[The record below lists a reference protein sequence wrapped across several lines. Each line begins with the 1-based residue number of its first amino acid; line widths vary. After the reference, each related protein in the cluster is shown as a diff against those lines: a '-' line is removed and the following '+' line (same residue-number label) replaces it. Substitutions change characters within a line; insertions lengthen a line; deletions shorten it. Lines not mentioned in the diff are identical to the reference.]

1 MKSFPFALAVLIGA
15 ASASL
20 PDSVHAAPPKSS
32 ASTQKA
38 QEDVKKAN
46 EAVQQD
52 MKQLAEGQ
60 KLLQQAQNNIKAA
73 NKNLAAAKEKA
84 EANQERTL
92 GFDKLLAD
100 QKTARKELKDAS
112 EPVLD
117 ALHKT
122 EAYAEA
128 KRKAEAAKARMATK
142 SSDSSSDEKKTVDTA
157 TAQETMAVT
166 HLERETI
173 ETDPKTKPLKEKL
186 VAADKAVLEAR
197 GKIKANIPNDNDV
210 RTAESELEK
219 YRGELRQAQNYVG
232 QLLQKAGYDQ
242 AVANKESQEAHL
254 MQLMQRSRSRGRS
267 SRRR

>member
-1 MKSFPFALAVLIGA
+1 MKPFPFAFAVVLGVA
-15 ASASL
+15 GVCL
-20 PDSVHAAPPKSS
+20 HDSSFAAPPKGN
-32 ASTQKA
+32 ASTQKG

-46 EAVQQD
+46 EIVQQD

-100 QKTARKELKDAS
+100 QKAARKELKDAS
-112 EPVLD
+112 EPVLE

-128 KRKAEAAKARMATK
+128 KRKADAAKTRMTSR
-142 SSDSSSDEKKTVDTA
+142 SSDSSSDEKKHVDMTA
-157 TAQETMAVT
+157 AQDSMAVT

-173 ETDPKTKPLKEKL
+173 ETDPKTKPLKERL

-197 GKIKANIPNDNDV
+197 GKIKANIANDNEV
-210 RTAESELEK
+210 KTAEIELEK

-242 AVANKESQEAHL
+242 AVANKEMQEAHL

-267 SRRR
+267 SKRR